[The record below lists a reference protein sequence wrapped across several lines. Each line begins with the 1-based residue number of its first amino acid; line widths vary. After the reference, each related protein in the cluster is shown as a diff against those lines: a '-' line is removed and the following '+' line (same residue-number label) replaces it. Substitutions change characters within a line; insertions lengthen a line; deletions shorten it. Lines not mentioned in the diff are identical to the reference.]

1 MNVGSLPSK
10 GSHLPAQ
17 TLQVLDEII
26 TDFQDL
32 PEADRLELLLEFSDN
47 LPEPPERYAGHEDEM
62 EQVTECQTPLF
73 LALEYS
79 EDEDP
84 IVTLIISA
92 PPEAPTTRGFAGV
105 LVEGLSGQRASAILA
120 VPDDIPN
127 KLGLTNAL
135 TPLRLRGMSALLGR
149 IKRNITTH
157 LS

>member
-1 MNVGSLPSK
+1 LT
-10 GSHLPAQ
+10 AQ
-17 TLQVLDEII
+17 TIEVLDELIA
-26 TDFQDL
+26 DFQDL

-47 LPEPPERYAGHEDEM
+47 LPEPPERYAGHEDQM

-73 LALEYS
+73 LAVEYS
-79 EDEDP
+79 EDSDP

-105 LVEGLSGQRASAILA
+105 LVEALSGQRASAILA
-120 VPDDIPN
+120 VPDDMPN
-127 KLGLTNAL
+127 KLGLSSAL
-135 TPLRLRGMSALLGR
+135 TPLRLRGMTALLGR

>member
-1 MNVGSLPSK
+1 MT
-10 GSHLPAQ
+10 AQ
-17 TLQVLDEII
+17 TIEVLDELIA
-26 TDFQDL
+26 DFQDL

-47 LPEPPERYAGHEDEM
+47 LPEPPERYAGHEDQM

-73 LALEYS
+73 LAVEYS
-79 EDEDP
+79 EDSDP

-105 LVEGLSGQRASAILA
+105 LVEALSGQRASAILA
-120 VPDDIPN
+120 VPDDMPN
-127 KLGLTNAL
+127 KLGLSSAL
-135 TPLRLRGMSALLGR
+135 TPLRLRGMTALLGR

>member
-1 MNVGSLPSK
+1 MEEHELAKLRDILLARRV
-10 GSHLPAQ
+10 
-17 TLQVLDEII
+17 
-26 TDFQDL
+26 
-32 PEADRLELLLEFSDN
+32 ELLTQGDVEI
-47 LPEPPERYAGHEDEM
+47 EPNREDPTAKADEDAQPLNEM
-62 EQVTECQTPLF
+62 EQVIECQTPLF
-73 LALEYS
+73 LAVEYS

-105 LVEGLSGQRASAILA
+105 LIEGLSGQRASAILA

-127 KLGLTNAL
+127 RLGLTNAL

>member
-1 MNVGSLPSK
+1 MT
-10 GSHLPAQ
+10 AQ
-17 TLQVLDEII
+17 TIATLDEII
-26 TDFQDL
+26 VDFQDL

-47 LPEPPERYAGHEDEM
+47 LPEPPARYAGHEDEM
-62 EQVTECQTPLF
+62 EQVVECQTPLF
-73 LALEYS
+73 LAVEYS

-84 IVTLIISA
+84 IVTLFISA

-105 LVEGLSGQRASAILA
+105 LLEGLSGQRASAILA
-120 VPDDIPN
+120 VPDDLPN
-127 KLGLTNAL
+127 RLGLTDAL

>member
-1 MNVGSLPSK
+1 M
-10 GSHLPAQ
+10 PAQ

-92 PPEAPTTRGFAGV
+92 PLEAPTTRGFAGV

>member
-1 MNVGSLPSK
+1 
-10 GSHLPAQ
+10 LPAQ

>member
-1 MNVGSLPSK
+1 M
-10 GSHLPAQ
+10 PAQ

>member
-1 MNVGSLPSK
+1 M
-10 GSHLPAQ
+10 PAQ
-17 TLQVLDEII
+17 TIEVLDELIA
-26 TDFQDL
+26 DFQDL
-32 PEADRLELLLEFSDN
+32 PESDRLELLLEFSDN

-73 LALEYS
+73 LAVEYS
-79 EDEDP
+79 DEEDP
-84 IVTLIISA
+84 VVTLIISA

-105 LVEGLSGQRASAILA
+105 LIEGLSGQRASEILT

-127 KLGLTNAL
+127 RLGLTNAL

>member
-1 MNVGSLPSK
+1 LT
-10 GSHLPAQ
+10 AQ
-17 TLQVLDEII
+17 TIATLDEII
-26 TDFQDL
+26 VDFQDL

-47 LPEPPERYAGHEDEM
+47 LPEPPARYAGHEDEM
-62 EQVTECQTPLF
+62 EQVVECQTPLF
-73 LALEYS
+73 LAVEYS

-105 LVEGLSGQRASAILA
+105 LIEGLSGQRASAILA
-120 VPDDIPN
+120 IPDDLPN
-127 KLGLTNAL
+127 RLGLTDAL

>member
-1 MNVGSLPSK
+1 M
-10 GSHLPAQ
+10 PAQ

-26 TDFQDL
+26 TDFQDMY
-32 PEADRLELLLEFSDN
+32 EADRLELLLEFSDN

-62 EQVTECQTPLF
+62 EQVIECQTPLF
-73 LALEYS
+73 LALEYTA
-79 EDEDP
+79 EDDP
-84 IVTLIISA
+84 IVTLFISA
-92 PPEAPTTRGFAGV
+92 PPESPTTRGFAGV
-105 LVEGLSGQRASAILA
+105 LLEGLSGQRASAILA

-127 KLGLTNAL
+127 KLGLTTAL